1 MPKNQ
6 VLIDIKEGTL
16 YLYHPQTK
24 ALIDSHP
31 LASGKGQLIQKK
43 SHKRDRSKS
52 IESLKQTVYQQLS
65 NDSLALTYV
74 DQMMDTYPRYRRDQL
89 TIVQRLLKQAPEFTI
104 QAMHNCHELQL
115 WSANDLKNR
124 VAYLQHSHNLRQAD
138 LIVSPSTP
146 SNEPTYL
153 VPTREID
160 IYTAILEG
168 RD

>member
-65 NDSLALTYV
+65 NDSFALTYV
-74 DQMMDTYPRYRRDQL
+74 DQLMDKYPRYRRDQL
-89 TIVQRLLKQAPEFTI
+89 TIVQRLLRQAPDFAI
-104 QAMHNCHELQL
+104 QAIHDCHELQL

-124 VAYLQHSHNLRQAD
+124 VTFLQHQHNLRRPD
-138 LIVSPSTP
+138 LIAPLSTQ
-146 SNEPTYL
+146 STEPTYH
-153 VPTREID
+153 VSTREMGT
-160 IYTAILEG
+160 YTAILEG
-168 RD
+168 RN